1 MKPTSS
7 SLQKLT
13 NLLRA
18 RTVIRAL
25 PPKTVIPVHV
35 LAMIEQYHP
44 PPAPPPI
51 DTAPAGRTKLV
62 GRSSSATQHNDG
74 LPYETTPKIRRQQ
87 QHSRNPPY
95 LEPLSF
101 ASAVS
106 LRCRQWTTIVWKQNT
121 NTQTIQN
128 KTNKTMTVTNHTQKK
143 MSQRRSNRIESSF
156 AHNL

>member
-44 PPAPPPI
+44 PPAPTTTTLPRWQE
-51 DTAPAGRTKLV
+51 TVPAGRRPDLV
-62 GRSSSATQHNDG
+62 GRSSSATSNDG
-74 LPYETTPKIRRQQ
+74 APHDGTRGGCRLVPPVRDDAHNAATAAAATTF
-87 QHSRNPPY
+87 S
-95 LEPLSF
+95 
-101 ASAVS
+101 
-106 LRCRQWTTIVWKQNT
+106 
-121 NTQTIQN
+121 
-128 KTNKTMTVTNHTQKK
+128 
-143 MSQRRSNRIESSF
+143 ESSLSRTVIVRVSRST
-156 AHNL
+156 AVPAIGNRVVI

>member
-35 LAMIEQYHP
+35 LAMIENYHP
-44 PPAPPPI
+44 PPAPSPPPTTTLPRWKEI
-51 DTAPAGRTKLV
+51 DLAGRRPELV
-62 GRSSSATQHNDG
+62 GRSSTATRY
-74 LPYETTPKIRRQQ
+74 LPYETTPTIRQQ
-87 QHSRNPPY
+87 QQHPINPPY
-95 LEPLSF
+95 LEPISF

-106 LRCRQWTTIVWKQNT
+106 LRCRQ
-121 NTQTIQN
+121 
-128 KTNKTMTVTNHTQKK
+128 
-143 MSQRRSNRIESSF
+143 
-156 AHNL
+156 

>member
-44 PPAPPPI
+44 PPAPTTTTLPRWQE
-51 DTAPAGRTKLV
+51 TVPAGRRPDLV
-62 GRSSSATQHNDG
+62 GRSSSATSNDG
-74 LPYETTPKIRRQQ
+74 APHDGTRGGAGWYLPYETTPTMRQQQQQQ

-101 ASAVS
+101 ASAVA
-106 LRCRQWTTIVWKQNT
+106 LRCRQ
-121 NTQTIQN
+121 
-128 KTNKTMTVTNHTQKK
+128 
-143 MSQRRSNRIESSF
+143 
-156 AHNL
+156 